1 MVKSEGILKEESQ
14 LEKLEQIERGRR
26 IKGIRENEL
35 KMKKTQLGKAIGV
48 SGQFLGMVEEG
59 RGNLAYKN
67 IKRLKEISGHSSD
80 YILYG
85 LDDNIIKETRKILG
99 KYTDKQIMEAIE
111 IIKEIALFIKSE
123 DKTKK
128 EDNKK

>member
-48 SGQFLGMVEEG
+48 SGQFLGLVEEG
-59 RGNLAYKN
+59 KGNLAYKS
-67 IKRLKEISGHSSD
+67 IKRLKEISGFSSD

-123 DKTKK
+123 DKIKK